1 MLSRYLVKDIRSVT
15 AKNIQ
20 LIKEMTNLDP
30 RTTSNMKMKQALVA
44 AEIVEVP
51 EVDKWRLPYLC
62 SLLAKRGIAHSLA
75 IETDVLEL
83 GQMIDSLV
91 TN

>member
-1 MLSRYLVKDIRSVT
+1 MSSASKEVQVLSRYLVKDIRSVT

-51 EVDKWRLPYLC
+51 EVAPTLLVLPA
-62 SLLAKRGIAHSLA
+62 S
-75 IETDVLEL
+75 
-83 GQMIDSLV
+83 
-91 TN
+91 